1 MTAISMGRRV
11 LRTALAAGA
20 AGAALVALTG
30 CERPAPNAHFTLG
43 SHTTS
48 REPVENCHAEHGDG
62 ALGAERVQEC
72 IENTEDV
79 AVFTAGHGDTLRV
92 GVDPEVAEDGWLLFY
107 NGILYDATP
116 FTSTYQTFEVDELYA
131 AFDERNPNPGA
142 LPERQEMRLLV
153 AQVNDEYD
161 RESIWSSESDEQ
173 YRERMF
179 GSFEGV
185 WNVDLEPED

>member
-1 MTAISMGRRV
+1 
-11 LRTALAAGA
+11 
-20 AGAALVALTG
+20 
-30 CERPAPNAHFTLG
+30 
-43 SHTTS
+43 
-48 REPVENCHAEHGDG
+48 
-62 ALGAERVQEC
+62 
-72 IENTEDV
+72 
-79 AVFTAGHGDTLRV
+79 
-92 GVDPEVAEDGWLLFY
+92 PEVAEDGWLLFY